1 MPAITWF
8 RTRQGLCGDG
18 APASQSIDTSEI
30 ASRRGDD
37 LTAGR
42 MVGTLDADHL
52 RRRDGRVILHVL
64 RQLELGRGGPDNQNG
79 VDCVELPYDL
89 SEEPMGVIRMLPW
102 LTAPF
107 RMRVEVV
114 LGRQN
119 RSFIGRIR

>member
-1 MPAITWF
+1 
-8 RTRQGLCGDG
+8 
-18 APASQSIDTSEI
+18 
-30 ASRRGDD
+30 
-37 LTAGR
+37 

-107 RMRVEVV
+107 RMTVEVV

-119 RSFIGRIR
+119 RSFIGRIRVDMKHASFVMINPDHGMCRHDGSSVGFSVDS